1 MPRAVFDESRIHPAI
16 RQRITERHRDL
27 IQEVEAAIAA
37 NDIVVVGMAMNPHP
51 RRARKA
57 LDAIGMR
64 YAYLE
69 YGSYLGGWRRRNAL
83 KMWTGWPTLPMIFV
97 KGTLVGGASDL
108 QQLIASQEL
117 QRMLDRGSGPPG
129 GPGAGDERTV
139 HAGADAGQSPSSVA
153 RAFLA
158 AMERRDLET
167 ARRYLAPDFSMCFP
181 GGSEMRQ
188 LEELVERSRGR
199 YRSVAKDFDR
209 IDEAPA
215 AQGTVVYCSGRLRG
229 VWNDGREFSG
239 IRFIDRFE
247 VVDGLIRRQDVW
259 NDIGQAR

>member
-117 QRMLDRGSGPPG
+117 QRMLDRDAGSTVGA
-129 GPGAGDERTV
+129 GAGDGRTID
-139 HAGADAGQSPSSVA
+139 AGTGGGQSPSSVA

-215 AQGTVVYCSGRLRG
+215 TEGTVVYCSGRLRG